1 MLKLNART
9 VCYLVVLAI
18 NLAVLM
24 MRVVT
29 DQTGPGTETGTG
41 LVSTVTGAGAGA
53 GSGGSE
59 GGGSDSGSD
68 SDSVGQKSKISSLFS
83 PLPHVKPDT
92 LSGEGV
98 Q

>member
-29 DQTGPGTETGTG
+29 DQTGAGAGTGTG
-41 LVSTVTGAGAGA
+41 LVSTVTGAGAGPGA
-53 GSGGSE
+53 GGSE
-59 GGGSDSGSD
+59 GGGSGSG

>member
-29 DQTGPGTETGTG
+29 DQTGPGPGTG
-41 LVSTVTGAGAGA
+41 LVSTVTGAGAGPGA
-53 GSGGSE
+53 GGSE
-59 GGGSDSGSD
+59 GGSSGSG
-68 SDSVGQKSKISSLFS
+68 SGPDSVGQKSKISSLFS

>member
-9 VCYLVVLAI
+9 VCYLVVLVI

-29 DQTGPGTETGTG
+29 DQTGPGPGTG
-41 LVSTVTGAGAGA
+41 LVSTVTGAGAGPGA
-53 GSGGSE
+53 GGSE
-59 GGGSDSGSD
+59 GGGSGSG

-83 PLPHVKPDT
+83 PLPHVKLDT